1 MKQKENK
8 MINVKILMLKVNLER
23 SYKELKLFLKQKELV
38 SYASYKLANP
48 QDKSAK
54 EKIIDSL
61 KLADDEWLLKE
72 EELLSKEGQL
82 KTVSLVID
90 TLQGTIGAMSMHKEI
105 NIDFFDNLQ
114 EDYLEFLEEQLLG

>member
-1 MKQKENK
+1 
-8 MINVKILMLKVNLER
+8 MIDIKILKLKVNLER
-23 SYKELKLFLKQKELV
+23 NYKELKLFLKQKELV
-38 SYASYKLANP
+38 SYASYKLNNS

-90 TLQGTIGAMSMHKEI
+90 TLQGTIGAMSFHKEI
-105 NIDFFDNLQ
+105 DKDYFDRLQ
-114 EDYLEFLEEQLLG
+114 HDYLAFLESELLG